1 MIAMRTLGL
10 AHLVI
15 AAALAGGPAGAQTLA
30 GVQAEPATLKPGEN
44 ATVTVQFD
52 VPSGMN
58 CGVRV
63 HWGDG
68 SSTDYKINQAK
79 DVPLVVQH
87 AWAQPGRF
95 TVKAEPKSQGLTP
108 KCGGRNQETVVTVSA
123 PAATVAATV
132 AAAAASAPRASS
144 SVAPRPN
151 AAVARTSPCPAPWA
165 LNKPG
170 VGKNGA
176 FTCSA
181 KPDTP
186 LPAPRVSC
194 PGDLTYFEN
203 VKRGQFGCR
212 T

>member
-1 MIAMRTLGL
+1 MITTTQAR
-10 AHLVI
+10 
-15 AAALAGGPAGAQTLA
+15 AALALAALLGCAGASAQLLS
-30 GVQAEPATLKPGEN
+30 GIQAQPASVRPGEP

-52 VPSGMN
+52 VMSGMN

-68 SSTDYKINQAK
+68 SSTDYKINQTK

-87 AWAQPGRF
+87 AWAQPGSY
-95 TVKAEPKSQGLTP
+95 TVKAEPKSHGLTP
-108 KCGGRNQETVVTVSA
+108 KCGGQNREAVVTVSA
-123 PAATVAATV
+123 PAPT
-132 AAAAASAPRASS
+132 AAAARAGASAPAS
-144 SVAPRPN
+144 RT
-151 AAVARTSPCPAPWA
+151 AVARTSPCPSGWT
-165 LNKPG
+165 LNQGG

-186 LPAPRVSC
+186 LPAQRVAC

-203 VKRGQFGCR
+203 ARRGQFGCR
-212 T
+212 A